1 LDALPDGR
9 LRCNLLCELNVM
21 EQVWNVSQT
30 NFVQNAWK
38 NKQELNVHGWIC
50 DISDGILKD
59 LDITV
64 SSKEESWAIRKRM

>member
-1 LDALPDGR
+1 
-9 LRCNLLCELNVM
+9 M

-30 NFVQNAWK
+30 TFVENAWK
-38 NKQELNVHGWIC
+38 EKQELNVHGWIY

-64 SSKEESWAIRKRM
+64 TSREEASAIRK